1 MILDNLSERENSN
14 ISSSDDEDEVD
25 GKFTEKLNKLDT
37 VADLISKFEN
47 SMDEFAKEAELLAKK
62 LNTIDEGE
70 IRKPPEIVPVPI
82 CSRHKNQSVFTI
94 PKMDELLED
103 SPAKRLADV
112 RK

>member
-1 MILDNLSERENSN
+1 MTTISCFLTIKYELSNTLN
-14 ISSSDDEDEVD
+14 HVC
-25 GKFTEKLNKLDT
+25 FEKMPR
-37 VADLISKFEN
+37 SW
-47 SMDEFAKEAELLAKK
+47 EFAHSLYSL
-62 LNTIDEGE
+62 DEGE